1 MSLKRQL
8 STNERS
14 VSPPLAKRRL
24 QSVTTK
30 TAIASFFTPAS
41 QKEPEKT
48 SWHVHDETLLI
59 ARYGSATLTALPTS
73 RPAKVAAFDFDST
86 LITSASGKKFSRDAT
101 DWKWWCGTVPATLK
115 KLNEE
120 GYTIVVISNQG
131 GISLRSDPK
140 SAKSDQK
147 SLANFKGKVNA
158 VFSQLD
164 LPISLYAA
172 TARDIYRKP
181 RTGMWERL
189 LKDHHLLNPDAIDLA
204 QCLFVGDAGGRSG
217 HTTGN
222 VAKDHAC
229 SDRDFAAN
237 VGIVFRTPEEY
248 FLGEDVQPFTRT
260 FDHSLYL
267 PDKHSIAPA
276 ASPFGFSKNNSVDVV
291 LFCGSPGSGKSTFY
305 ATHLRPLGYERV
317 NQDILK
323 TRERCLKFASEHL
336 SRGESVAVGE
346 SEVEHARTGE
356 ERGRH
361 GADVVLPDNTNADAE
376 TRAQWVKLAK
386 QFDVPI
392 RCILFTAEAKLCE
405 HNDTV
410 RALGGTL
417 MNPEGRKML
426 PRVAF
431 AGFASRYREPTLK
444 EGFQDITKVD
454 FEVSIDQY
462 IMNVH
467 TQA

>member
-59 ARYGSATLTALPTS
+59 AR
-73 RPAKVAAFDFDST
+73 
-86 LITSASGKKFSRDAT
+86 
-101 DWKWWCGTVPATLK
+101 
-115 KLNEE
+115 
-120 GYTIVVISNQG
+120 YTIVVISNQG

-217 HTTGN
+217 NTTGN

-336 SRGESVAVGE
+336 SRGESV
-346 SEVEHARTGE
+346 
-356 ERGRH
+356 
-361 GADVVLPDNTNADAE
+361 VVDNTNADAE

-410 RALGGTL
+410 RALGGSL

-454 FEVSIDQY
+454 FEVSIDKY
-462 IMNVH
+462 IMNF
-467 TQA
+467 TGDEQQLAIWRKYWI